1 MICIYCIIRWH
12 DISKPAYSQQQKLL
26 NSYNANTDVSAETQ
40 ATQASNQNIPSQRML
55 KLDLSDRF
63 STVTA
68 IEFESCS
75 NKLQE
80 NSLRPGTKIKLIGP
94 LTVRRGTILL
104 RPKNIQLLGGYVEEI
119 RSEAGLASKLKSILT
134 PGTYT
139 TLRASRLLLKKLTC
153 TPSSTNPH
161 F

>member
-1 MICIYCIIRWH
+1 
-12 DISKPAYSQQQKLL
+12 
-26 NSYNANTDVSAETQ
+26 
-40 ATQASNQNIPSQRML
+40 ML
-55 KLDLSDRF
+55 KLDLSDGY

-75 NKLQE
+75 NKLKE
-80 NSLRPGTKIKLIGP
+80 KSLLPGTKIKLIGP

-119 RSEAGLASKLKSILT
+119 RLEAGLGSKLKSILT

-139 TLRASRLLLKKLTC
+139 TYKSFPFTFEKILPQVLILPIFNTFRCRKR
-153 TPSSTNPH
+153 
-161 F
+161 

>member
-1 MICIYCIIRWH
+1 
-12 DISKPAYSQQQKLL
+12 
-26 NSYNANTDVSAETQ
+26 
-40 ATQASNQNIPSQRML
+40 ML
-55 KLDLSDRF
+55 KLDLSDGY

-75 NKLQE
+75 NKLKE

-139 TLRASRLLLKKLTC
+139 ILRASRLLLKKLTC
-153 TPSSTNPH
+153 TSSSTSPH
-161 F
+161 FNHF